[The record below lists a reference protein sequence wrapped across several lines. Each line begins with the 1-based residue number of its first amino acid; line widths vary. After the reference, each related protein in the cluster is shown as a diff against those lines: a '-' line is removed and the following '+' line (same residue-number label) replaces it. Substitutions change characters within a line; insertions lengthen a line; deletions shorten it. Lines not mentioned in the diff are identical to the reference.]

1 MIDKQQSAQ
10 GSTKLHRFLLAV
22 ALTLMITGLNTTGAV
37 AQNIDTFA
45 PVIEL
50 EELAQGV
57 ADLSQVFTVQIAED
71 VQLKDATLYHRREGQ
86 VAFTPALMEPLSN
99 TGFFSATIQ
108 TNPSD
113 LRPIEYY
120 IQARDEAG
128 NRTVNGF
135 AFDPYTRTLSASSL
149 SLSADPISNT
159 STAENKQSNAPVFY
173 KRRWVQI
180 TLGVLAA
187 GAIVSLANSGG
198 GDDSTVVPLTINLQ

>member
-1 MIDKQQSAQ
+1 MIDKQRSAQ
-10 GSTKLHRFLLAV
+10 GSTTLHRFLQAF
-22 ALTLMITGLNTTGAV
+22 ALTLLVTGLNTASAI
-37 AQNIDTFA
+37 AQDVDTFA

-71 VQLKDATLYHRREGQ
+71 VSLKDATLYHRREGQ
-86 VAFTPALMEPLSN
+86 LAFTPSLMAPLSN
-99 TGFFSATIQ
+99 TGFFSVTIP

-113 LRPIEYY
+113 LRSIEYY

-135 AFDPYTRTLSASSL
+135 AFDPYTRTLSESPL
-149 SLSADPISNT
+149 TISADPISNI
-159 STAENKQSNAPVFY
+159 SSAENQPSTAPVFY

-180 TLGVLAA
+180 TLGILAV
-187 GAIVSLANSGG
+187 GAVASLASGDD